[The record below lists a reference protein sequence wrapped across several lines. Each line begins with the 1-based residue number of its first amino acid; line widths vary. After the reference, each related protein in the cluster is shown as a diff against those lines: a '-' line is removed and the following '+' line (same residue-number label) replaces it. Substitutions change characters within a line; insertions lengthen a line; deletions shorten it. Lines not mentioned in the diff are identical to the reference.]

1 MRASV
6 YDGASYN
13 VMAGLTLSYTTPF
26 ALAMKASTTQIGFLA
41 GFPYL
46 AMFSTQ
52 LVSPM
57 LVEKVGSR
65 KKICV
70 FFSILQALMWLP
82 LLLIPYIFHSHQVWY
97 LIAFFTLVTAFDT
110 IGNAPWNSMMA
121 EIVPGNIRGRYFSLR
136 TAISNMVLLISSI
149 VAASILQAYTKN
161 IFIGFAI
168 IFAGAMI
175 FRFFSAY
182 YLSRMAEPT
191 FQAPKIKQP
200 SILDLSRTLGSTN
213 VGRFILFNSLIQ
225 FTSNFASPFFS
236 VYMLRDLKFSYLT
249 YILITAT
256 GTLATLAFMPFWGK
270 RIDKFG
276 AIKVLQL
283 ASIVMPMGPLM
294 WLFSHNVV
302 YLCGAQVLGGF
313 SWGGYNL
320 VLGIFLYYAT
330 PLENRTRYFALS
342 NALMFGGAALGSML
356 GGIIAPIIPA
366 VMKNSLLT
374 IFLISALGRI
384 VVMFIF
390 LPHISEVRK
399 VEKISIK
406 EMAFSDFKV
415 SNLKRISNN
424 TVQRINHIWNNRRQ

>member
-1 MRASV
+1 
-6 YDGASYN
+6 
-13 VMAGLTLSYTTPF
+13 
-26 ALAMKASTTQIGFLA
+26 
-41 GFPYL
+41 
-46 AMFSTQ
+46 
-52 LVSPM
+52 
-57 LVEKVGSR
+57 
-65 KKICV
+65 
-70 FFSILQALMWLP
+70 
-82 LLLIPYIFHSHQVWY
+82 
-97 LIAFFTLVTAFDT
+97 
-110 IGNAPWNSMMA
+110 
-121 EIVPGNIRGRYFSLR
+121 
-136 TAISNMVLLISSI
+136 
-149 VAASILQAYTKN
+149 
-161 IFIGFAI
+161 
-168 IFAGAMI
+168 
-175 FRFFSAY
+175 
-182 YLSRMAEPT
+182 
-191 FQAPKIKQP
+191 
-200 SILDLSRTLGSTN
+200 
-213 VGRFILFNSLIQ
+213 
-225 FTSNFASPFFS
+225 
-236 VYMLRDLKFSYLT
+236 MLRDLKFSYLT

>member
-1 MRASV
+1 MRASI
-6 YDGASYN
+6 YDGAYYN
-13 VMAGLTLSYTTPF
+13 TMAGFTLSYTTPF

-52 LVSPM
+52 FISPT
-57 LVEKVGSR
+57 LVERVGSR

-82 LLLIPYIFHSHQVWY
+82 LLLIPFIFHSHQVWY
-97 LIAFFTLVTAFDT
+97 LIVFYTLVTAFDT

-121 EIVPGNIRGRYFSLR
+121 EIVPGNIRGRYFSFR
-136 TAISNMVLLISSI
+136 TTISNLVLFVSSFI
-149 VAASILQAYTKN
+149 AAGILQVYTKN

-168 IFAGAMI
+168 IFGGAMV

-182 YLSRMAEPT
+182 YLSQMVEPPY
-191 FQAPKIKQP
+191 QAPKTKQP
-200 SILDLSRTLGSTN
+200 SIFKLSTTLGSTN

-283 ASIVMPMGPLM
+283 ASIIMPLGPLM

-356 GGIIAPIIPA
+356 GGIVAPLIPA

-374 IFLISALGRI
+374 IFLISALARI
-384 VVMFIF
+384 AVMFIF
-390 LPHISEVRK
+390 LPHITEVRE
-399 VEKISIK
+399 VEKISIR
-406 EMAFSDFKV
+406 EMAFSDLKM

-424 TVQRINHIWNNRRQ
+424 TVQRINKLWNNRRQ

>member
-1 MRASV
+1 MHLSV
-6 YDGASYN
+6 YDGAAYN
-13 VMAGLTLSYTTPF
+13 TMAGFTLSYTTPF

-41 GFPYL
+41 GFPFL

-52 LVSPM
+52 FISPT
-57 LVEKVGSR
+57 LVEMVGSR

-70 FFSILQALMWLP
+70 IFSVLQALMWLP

-121 EIVPGNIRGRYFSLR
+121 EIVPGNIRGSYFSLR
-136 TAISNMVLLISSI
+136 TAIANLVLLISSFI
-149 VAASILQAYTKN
+149 AAGILQTYTKN
-161 IFIGFAI
+161 IFLGFAI

-182 YLSRMAEPT
+182 FLSQMIEPP
-191 FQAPKIKQP
+191 FRAPATKQP
-200 SILDLSRTLGSTN
+200 SIFKLGTTLGSTN
-213 VGRFILFNSLIQ
+213 VGRFILYNCLIQ

-236 VYMLRDLKFSYLT
+236 VYMIRDLKFSYLT

-270 RIDKFG
+270 RIDRFG
-276 AIKVLQL
+276 SIKVLQL
-283 ASIVMPMGPLM
+283 ASIVMPIGPLM
-294 WLFSHNVV
+294 WLFSHNVLF
-302 YLCGAQVLGGF
+302 LCGAQVLGGF

-320 VLGIFLYYAT
+320 VMGIFLYYAT
-330 PLENRTRYFALS
+330 PVENRTRYFAVF

-374 IFLISALGRI
+374 IFLISGLARI
-384 VVMFIF
+384 AVMFIF
-390 LPHISEVRK
+390 LPHITEVRE

-406 EMAFSDFKV
+406 EMAFSDFKA
-415 SNLKRISNN
+415 SNIKRISNN
-424 TVQRINHIWNNRRQ
+424 TVQWINKLRNNRPQ